1 MRLGMA
7 GIAVVEGVMG
17 VAENLMV
24 SVVIPALNA
33 EATLPQTLTAL
44 VPAALDGFVRE
55 VVVVDGGSE
64 DRTCEI
70 ADHAGAEVLTA
81 PPNRGAQLRAGANAA
96 RHPWLLF
103 LNADTVLDAGWEREA
118 AHFMERFDRGVSHHA
133 AAAFRFALDD
143 EGFAPR
149 LLEGAV
155 RLRGVLLRAPYGE
168 QGLLIARRQ
177 YDKVGGHRPLAL
189 MEDADL
195 VRRLGMRRVKLLSAR
210 AVSSAARYRREGYFR
225 HALDN
230 QRRRLLYTLHLA
242 PERGAALRGER

>member
-1 MRLGMA
+1 MA
-7 GIAVVEGVMG
+7 ERA
-17 VAENLMV
+17 MV

-44 VPAALDGFVRE
+44 VPAALEGFVRE

-64 DRTCEI
+64 DKTCEI

-103 LNADTVLDAGWEREA
+103 LNADTVLDPGWEREA
-118 AHFMERFDRGVSHHA
+118 AHFIERFDRGISRHS

-143 EGFAPR
+143 DGFAPR

-155 RLRGVLLRAPYGE
+155 RLRGALLRSPCAE
-168 QGLLIARRQ
+168 QGLLIARRH
-177 YDKVGGHRPLAL
+177 YDQIGGHRPLPL

-195 VRRLGMRRVKLLSAR
+195 VRRLGRRRVKLLSPR
-210 AVSSAARYRREGYFR
+210 AVSSAMHYRREGYFR
-225 HALDN
+225 RVLGN
-230 QRRRLLYTLHLA
+230 QRQQLLGKLRIASRRPA
-242 PERGAALRGER
+242 GVRGEQ

>member
-1 MRLGMA
+1 MA
-7 GIAVVEGVMG
+7 
-17 VAENLMV
+17 VAESLMV

-33 EATLPQTLTAL
+33 EATLPRTLTAL

-64 DRTCEI
+64 DKTREI

-96 RHPWLLF
+96 RNQWLLF

-118 AHFMERFDRGVSHHA
+118 AHFMERFDRGISRHS

-149 LLEGAV
+149 FLEGAM
-155 RLRGVLLRAPYGE
+155 RLRGALVRAPYGE

-177 YDKVGGHRPLAL
+177 YDKVGGHRPLPSL
-189 MEDADL
+189 EDADF
-195 VRRLGMRRVKLLSAR
+195 VRRLGMRQVKLLSPR
-210 AVSSAARYRREGYFR
+210 AINSAARYRREGYFR

-230 QRRRLLYTLHLA
+230 QRQRLLHALHLA
-242 PERGAALRGER
+242 PRHGAALRGE